1 MTASVGADHRVSDGH
16 RGALFLAA
24 IGDALQRPDELAKGA
39 VMTRDELRATLHS
52 LPASA
57 ASPPKSTSAAS
68 LPAVRLRD
76 QVDLDSVDWLN
87 FLVAVHAEL
96 GVDIPD
102 AEAARLPTLDTLLD
116 YCGARLGVA

>member
-1 MTASVGADHRVSDGH
+1 
-16 RGALFLAA
+16 
-24 IGDALQRPDELAKGA
+24 
-39 VMTRDELRATLHS
+39 MTRDELR
-52 LPASA
+52 SA
-57 ASPPKSTSAAS
+57 VLRCLSRIAPEVDVDHIE
-68 LPAVRLRD
+68 PAVRLRD

-102 AEAARLPTLDTLLD
+102 AEAARLPTLDSVLD